1 MPRIILGTSADS
13 NQQQQQQLT
22 KDCFCHTRSSVIA
35 LGETKSRRIKND
47 TKTASFDELSPV
59 RELSPSNT
67 VSDELASTNQD

>member
-1 MPRIILGTSADS
+1 MPRIILGTTTADS
-13 NQQQQQQLT
+13 NQQLT
-22 KDCFCHTRSSVIA
+22 KDCFCHTRGSVTA

-59 RELSPSNT
+59 REVSPTNT